1 MNKINNVYSKVI
13 SKENLYRAAYMA
25 SRGRRYKD
33 AAADFNFF
41 LEQEIDCLEKELS
54 SKTYCHG
61 KYRTFTIY
69 EPKERKIAAAPFRDR
84 VVHHAVHGILEPLID
99 KEFIY
104 DSYACRKGKGTHK
117 AVGRAQSFFKL
128 NEFCFHGDIRKYF
141 PSIDHDIL
149 KDILRRK
156 IEDEDLLWL
165 LDGIIDS
172 AVSLTHCSPLPN
184 SCAKA
189 LPLGNLT
196 SQFFANLYLN
206 ELDYF
211 VKVDL
216 REKHYLRYM
225 DDFLV
230 FGNSKGKLQE
240 IKNKVRMFLEKMLNL
255 DLHEG
260 KSQIYKTRSGVKFL
274 GFRMFKNYR
283 KLASNN
289 VRNLKKRLKRF
300 DYLLSKGK
308 IEEGEIKDSIR
319 CWVAHSKYAD
329 TKALRLRMR
338 QDLIEKKTAL
348 GEVIKD
354 VMLGDIDTRAQDIA
368 PLHAREMGN
377 DACKINPV
385 GAQHFA
391 PAMKNASEMKYVGAQ
406 YLAPETNDERETK
419 NMCGTNVGA
428 QYFAPVI
435 GENNADE
442 TKYVGAGSPRSNETT
457 GRGNRAPTHGEKRC

>member
-1 MNKINNVYSKVI
+1 MNRISDIYSKIV
-13 SKENLYRAAYMA
+13 SKENLYRAAYTA
-25 SRGRRYKD
+25 SRGRRYK
-33 AAADFNFF
+33 AAAANFNFF
-41 LEQEIDCLEKELS
+41 LEQEIDSLWKELS
-54 SKTYCHG
+54 TKTYRHG

-117 AVGRAQSFFKL
+117 AVGRVQSFLKL

-149 KDILRRK
+149 KDIVRRR
-156 IEDEDLLWL
+156 IEDKDLLWL

-172 AVSLTHCSPLPN
+172 AVTLTQCELLSYEY
-184 SCAKA
+184 AKA

-211 VKVDL
+211 VKFDL

-230 FGNSKGKLQE
+230 FGNSKEKLQE
-240 IKNKVRMFLEKMLNL
+240 MKNKVRMFLEKMLNL

-260 KSQIYKTRSGVKFL
+260 KSQIYKASKGVKFL

-308 IEEGEIKDSIR
+308 IGEEEIKDSIR

-354 VMLGDIDTRAQDIA
+354 VMLGNIDTRAQNIA
-368 PLHAREMGN
+368 PR
-377 DACKINPV
+377 
-385 GAQHFA
+385 
-391 PAMKNASEMKYVGAQ
+391 
-406 YLAPETNDERETK
+406 DER
-419 NMCGTNVGA
+419 
-428 QYFAPVI
+428 
-435 GENNADE
+435 
-442 TKYVGAGSPRSNETT
+442 
-457 GRGNRAPTHGEKRC
+457 